1 MMQEIYESGS
11 IVGTFSVYEDFDTY
25 RSGIY
30 RHVYGRRKGGHA
42 VKIIGW
48 GEENGVKYWIV
59 ANSWNPRWGES
70 GYFRIVRGENEC
82 GVETGVQTA
91 LPRL

>member
-1 MMQEIYESGS
+1 MKDIYENGS
-11 IVGTFSVYEDFDTY
+11 VASSFYLHEDFYTY
-25 RSGIY
+25 SSGIY
-30 RHVYGRRKGGHA
+30 QHVHGKLLGGHFI
-42 VKIIGW
+42 KLIGW
-48 GEENGVKYWIV
+48 GEENGVKYWIA

-70 GYFRIVRGENEC
+70 GFFRVLRGQNEC